1 MLLSKTLTKTKT
13 ITITINQ
20 SINQSI
26 NDNIITQEFMRLEV
40 TLVRLIFIN
49 DIKARIR

>member
-1 MLLSKTLTKTKT
+1 VLLLKTLTKTKT
-13 ITITINQ
+13 ITIT
-20 SINQSI
+20 INQSI